1 MIFVQV
7 TPKWCVLH
15 GCKVVSRLI
24 INFTPFTRWVPTI
37 YKWGYNSYTVNGL
50 INWYLGL
57 CITSKGPP
65 CIYNIYIYIPFIY
78 KLPWTSNRGLY
89 VRRPLVTSSHL
100 RFSQGE
106 DLLRTRSGEQ
116 KEHTP
121 DVRRSVCRRTLSFH
135 FKRWSKVK
143 PNSILKALQ
152 QTTFQAKLVAS
163 TELWSQ
169 EPVWPFWPE
178 GYVKI

>member
-1 MIFVQV
+1 MRVDGESVTFVQV

-15 GCKVVSRLI
+15 GCEVVSQSI
-24 INFTPFTRWVPTI
+24 INFIPFTRWVPTI
-37 YKWGYNSYTVNGL
+37 CKWGYSSYK
-50 INWYLGL
+50 WPYRLGTDVTPISEVITP

-65 CIYNIYIYIPFIY
+65 CIIYIYTPFIY
-78 KLPWTSNRGLY
+78 RLPWASTRGVY

-121 DVRRSVCRRTLSFH
+121 DVRRSVAGG
-135 FKRWSKVK
+135 
-143 PNSILKALQ
+143 P
-152 QTTFQAKLVAS
+152 
-163 TELWSQ
+163 
-169 EPVWPFWPE
+169 
-178 GYVKI
+178 